1 MHRRPTRRREGTQTA
16 HNRRGKQG
24 PEHAPGNVLAAQP
37 GGGRPSRKLR
47 ASSWGLGGA
56 LPRPAPQPRPKQK
69 QGNPQGRPKS
79 PAGVGGEKGRD
90 ARARER
96 LHPGETPHALLQ
108 SKNGGAANTDAG
120 RLAPRG
126 REGRDAGGAGRNLSP
141 LIPTPPSGRVVASQT
156 ARASG
161 VTWHGG
167 GCRLR
172 TWGSAGR
179 AVGRN
184 RGDVFQL
191 GGWASGKKK
200 KRRNRLMLCR
210 TPRVFLSGAITST
223 FRQEQELGGKQRRA

>member
-37 GGGRPSRKLR
+37 GGGRRSRKLP
-47 ASSWGLGGA
+47 ASSWGRAA
-56 LPRPAPQPRPKQK
+56 LPPAQRRSPDLNRSREIRRAVPSPRRGWGERKGGMRGPEKGYIQGKHRMPCCKAKTAVRPTQT
-69 QGNPQGRPKS
+69 
-79 PAGVGGEKGRD
+79 PAGW
-90 ARARER
+90 
-96 LHPGETPHALLQ
+96 LP
-108 SKNGGAANTDAG
+108 AG
-120 RLAPRG
+120 G
-126 REGRDAGGAGRNLSP
+126 REGMREGRGGICAP

-200 KRRNRLMLCR
+200 K
-210 TPRVFLSGAITST
+210 
-223 FRQEQELGGKQRRA
+223 KKK